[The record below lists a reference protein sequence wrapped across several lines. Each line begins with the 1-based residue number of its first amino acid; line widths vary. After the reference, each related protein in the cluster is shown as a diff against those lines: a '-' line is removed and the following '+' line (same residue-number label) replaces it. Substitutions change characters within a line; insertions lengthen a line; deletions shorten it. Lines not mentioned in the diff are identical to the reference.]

1 MTGSPPWLDPL
12 GCRELL
18 LARLEEPAPGRIQ
31 LLAGPRQVGK
41 TTLLISIAE
50 ELGRG
55 ALYSAADGPDAAVP
69 GFWDR
74 LWQRAEDVAIALGKS
89 VVLLDEVHV
98 REGWAA
104 QLKGEWDRLRRRKLP
119 VHVVATGS
127 SALRLGRG
135 SRESLAGRFERIT
148 LPHWSASGLARAFK
162 LSANAATDMVVRE
175 GSYPGAFE
183 LRRDRARWLAYVRDA
198 IVEPA
203 IGRDIMALAP
213 VRKPAL
219 LRQVFGACVASP
231 AQVVSLQKLQGQLLD
246 AGALETIAQYLG
258 LLEEAFLV
266 APLKKYSPR
275 LSRRRAAPP
284 KLVVLNNA
292 FLAVADPTL
301 DLDSDPLRH
310 GAWVENACL
319 AHAYNSGQ
327 EVLYWREEPH
337 SVDGVLQGSWGD
349 WAIDVKT
356 GRVEAEHLR
365 GLAEFTSRWPKFKPL
380 LLCDERKST
389 AAERAGI
396 ESESW
401 REFLLDG
408 PPR

>member
-1 MTGSPPWLDPL
+1 MEIANRLLRWILVCPILLGAALSSGSASAQE
-12 GCRELL
+12 RVIISEFM
-18 LARLEEPAPGRIQ
+18 AANVR
-31 LLAGPRQVGK
+31 
-41 TTLLISIAE
+41 SIADRDRDYSDWI
-50 ELGRG
+50 ELYNAG
-55 ALYSAADGPDAAVP
+55 AGAANLDGWFLTDTKKNLKKWRVPAVTMGP
-69 GFWDR
+69 GEF
-74 LWQRAEDVAIALGKS
+74 LVI
-89 VVLLDEVHV
+89 
-98 REGWAA
+98 
-104 QLKGEWDRLRRRKLP
+104 
-119 VHVVATGS
+119 
-127 SALRLGRG
+127 
-135 SRESLAGRFERIT
+135 F
-148 LPHWSASGLARAFK
+148 ASGKDRRAAGAELHTNFK

-292 FLAVADPTL
+292 VLAVADPTL